1 MGHLF
6 SRKAREQRKKKSD
19 DQIIL
24 EGEVCLDHFEIL
36 RSIGRGSFGKVC
48 IVQRKDNKNLYALK
62 YMSKEKCYAQGAL
75 QNVLKELRI
84 MKKLS
89 HPFLVNL
96 WYAFQDEEDMFMV
109 LDLMLGGDIRF
120 HLNEGKHFTEQ
131 QITLYLAEVGLALD
145 YLHQRQIIH
154 RDIKPDNLLLDE
166 KGHVHLTDFNI
177 ATVLKDHCLATSL
190 SGTKAYMAPEI
201 FGTYLNKVRGYSHE
215 VDWWSLGVT
224 ICEMIRGKRP
234 FSINSDTDAAT
245 AHNIFMSELVLELPT
260 SLSENL
266 VRVIK
271 RLLQPDPLKRLSTVK
286 HLKEA
291 SVMKNID
298 FDEVLAKEIIMSFIP
313 SRDNLNCDPT
323 YELEEMIIESKPLH
337 KKKKRLHKQ
346 LSKKVSASAE
356 SNSTSVSSKDPYQ
369 QQLELLNTEFAIF
382 DRTKDNEESPSSETK
397 NSEIGP
403 GTQDDKN
410 QEPQLD
416 HLNSLKDD
424 SKQETTPQI

>member
-224 ICEMIRGKRP
+224 ICEMIRGKR
-234 FSINSDTDAAT
+234 
-245 AHNIFMSELVLELPT
+245 
-260 SLSENL
+260 
-266 VRVIK
+266 
-271 RLLQPDPLKRLSTVK
+271 
-286 HLKEA
+286 
-291 SVMKNID
+291 
-298 FDEVLAKEIIMSFIP
+298 
-313 SRDNLNCDPT
+313 DNLNCDPT